1 MSPARARA
9 LDGLGIR
16 TVRDLA
22 THFPRRY
29 IDLSRK
35 ATVAA
40 GVIGEQ
46 CTVEGAVHEIKLKKP
61 KPRLT
66 LVELSLVDGTGVL
79 MVTCFRQP
87 WLMDQVK
94 PGMRI
99 AVAGKLEFNYGFKRM
114 TNPYLEVLDG
124 EGAAEGMIIPVHP
137 ACEKI
142 SAAWMRRLVG
152 NALEAVCGLH
162 DPLPLELRAKYRLM
176 SRGAA
181 LSCIHFPHAMDEVAE
196 ARRRLV
202 YEELLLL
209 ELMLMRESR
218 ERTDGCEPVVHAVD
232 GPRMAALAEAV
243 PFRLT
248 DEQEEAKRDILAAL
262 AAPQTANHLLLG
274 DVGTGKTVV
283 AAFALAAAADTGAQA
298 LLMAPTEVLARQHGK
313 SLGPLFDAA
322 GISWAVLTG
331 STPSAEREAVLA
343 RVAEG
348 SVDVLIGTHALLED
362 DVAPRRLSLVV
373 IDEQQR
379 FGVEQRAKLLAKGD
393 APDALYLT
401 ATPIPRSLALA
412 LFGNLTLSYLKHR
425 PHDAAQ
431 RATFVHQKADR
442 GHAYDAAR
450 AALARGEQVYVVC
463 PLIGQDSGERDAKA
477 ADGGSGGRRRE
488 ADEEAYEYA
497 AISIE
502 TDDDLEGDDV
512 AAAAKEASYLQGT
525 VFADYRVELL
535 HGRMPASEKQAVMQR
550 FRDNETQVLVATTV
564 IEVGVDVPNA
574 TVMIVEDA
582 DRFGLSQ
589 LHQLRGRVG
598 RGRERAY
605 AYFLYDPSKPMTQQ
619 SHDRL
624 ATIAQNT
631 ALGSGFDVAMKD
643 LELRGTG
650 NLLGD
655 EQSGHIE
662 GVGFDLYV
670 RMVSEAV
677 EAYKEPERT
686 EPVAV
691 SIDLPIEAS
700 IPVDYIDS
708 DKLRLEAYRKLA
720 AARNEQDLEE
730 LREELTDRYGN
741 PPIEFAT
748 LFAVARLRNKARAL
762 GLTEIIAQ
770 GNRVRVAKIEPPESV
785 QMRIARI
792 YKGVQYR
799 PVTKTYLIPTPF
811 AGSFGSE
818 PMVSDEVVAWTDQ
831 LLDDLAWKPQSRR

>member
-1 MSPARARA
+1 MNNDRPDRLAATLALDESVGRVRLVSPARARA

-176 SRGAA
+176 SRG
-181 LSCIHFPHAMDEVAE
+181 
-196 ARRRLV
+196 
-202 YEELLLL
+202 
-209 ELMLMRESR
+209 
-218 ERTDGCEPVVHAVD
+218 
-232 GPRMAALAEAV
+232 
-243 PFRLT
+243 
-248 DEQEEAKRDILAAL
+248 
-262 AAPQTANHLLLG
+262 
-274 DVGTGKTVV
+274 
-283 AAFALAAAADTGAQA
+283 
-298 LLMAPTEVLARQHGK
+298 
-313 SLGPLFDAA
+313 
-322 GISWAVLTG
+322 
-331 STPSAEREAVLA
+331 
-343 RVAEG
+343 
-348 SVDVLIGTHALLED
+348 
-362 DVAPRRLSLVV
+362 
-373 IDEQQR
+373 
-379 FGVEQRAKLLAKGD
+379 
-393 APDALYLT
+393 
-401 ATPIPRSLALA
+401 
-412 LFGNLTLSYLKHR
+412 
-425 PHDAAQ
+425 
-431 RATFVHQKADR
+431 
-442 GHAYDAAR
+442 
-450 AALARGEQVYVVC
+450 EQVYVVC

-598 RGRERAY
+598 RGEKAAEVHLVSASKSDAALTRLSAMVDTDDGFELASYDLSLRREGDILGNRQHGASGLKLVNVMRDG
-605 AYFLYDPSKPMTQQ
+605 AVIEAAHADAAAILEEDP
-619 SHDRL
+619 
-624 ATIAQNT
+624 N
-631 ALGSGFDVAMKD
+631 
-643 LELRGTG
+643 LELPA
-650 NLLGD
+650 
-655 EQSGHIE
+655 H
-662 GVGFDLYV
+662 
-670 RMVSEAV
+670 
-677 EAYKEPERT
+677 
-686 EPVAV
+686 
-691 SIDLPIEAS
+691 
-700 IPVDYIDS
+700 
-708 DKLRLEAYRKLA
+708 
-720 AARNEQDLEE
+720 
-730 LREELTDRYGN
+730 
-741 PPIEFAT
+741 
-748 LFAVARLRNKARAL
+748 RAL
-762 GLTEIIAQ
+762 AREVRIVYANDHVAQ
-770 GNRVRVAKIEPPESV
+770 G
-785 QMRIARI
+785 
-792 YKGVQYR
+792 G
-799 PVTKTYLIPTPF
+799 
-811 AGSFGSE
+811 
-818 PMVSDEVVAWTDQ
+818 
-831 LLDDLAWKPQSRR
+831 

>member
-1 MSPARARA
+1 MDAPDRLAATLALDESVGRVRLVSPTRARA

-35 ATVAA
+35 AEVATA
-40 GVIGEQ
+40 RIGES
-46 CTVEGAVHEIKLKKP
+46 CTIEGSVHEIKLKKP
-61 KPRLT
+61 KPRLS
-66 LVELSLVDGTGVL
+66 LVELSLVDATGVL

-114 TNPYLEVLDG
+114 TNPYLEVLEG
-124 EGAAEGMIIPVHP
+124 ERMAEGMIIPVHP

-152 NALEAVCGLH
+152 NALAAASGMY

-176 SRGAA
+176 SRGTA
-181 LSCIHFPHAMDEVAE
+181 LSCIHFPHTMDEVAE

-218 ERTDGCEPVVHAVD
+218 ERSDGCEPVVHVVD
-232 GPRMAALAEAV
+232 GPHLAALEAAV
-243 PFRLT
+243 PFELT
-248 DEQEEAKRDILAAL
+248 DEQQQAKRDILAAL
-262 AAPQTANHLLLG
+262 AAPETANHLLLG

-322 GISWAVLTG
+322 GVTWEVLTG
-331 STPSAEREAVLA
+331 STPPADREAILA
-343 RVAEG
+343 RVAG
-348 SVDVLIGTHALLED
+348 GTTDVLIGTHALLED

-379 FGVEQRAKLLAKGD
+379 FGVEQRAKLLAKGE

-425 PHDAAQ
+425 PHDAAR

-450 AALARGEQVYVVC
+450 EALARGEQVYVVC
-463 PLIGQDSGERDAKA
+463 PLIGQDGGERDAKA

-502 TDDDLEGDDV
+502 TDDDLAGDDV
-512 AAAAKEASYLQGT
+512 AAASKEASYLQST
-525 VFADYRVELL
+525 LFADYRVELL
-535 HGRMPASEKQAVMQR
+535 HGRMPSAEKQAVMQR
-550 FRDNETQVLVATTV
+550 FRDNDTQVLVATTV

-598 RGRERAY
+598 RG
-605 AYFLYDPSKPMTQQ
+605 SKAAEVHLVSASKSDAALT
-619 SHDRL
+619 RL
-624 ATIAQNT
+624 AAMASTDDGFELASYDLSLRREGDI
-631 ALGSGFDVAMKD
+631 LGNRQHGASGLKLVNVVRDGAVIEAAHADAAAIMAEDPD
-643 LELRGTG
+643 LELPA
-650 NLLGD
+650 
-655 EQSGHIE
+655 H
-662 GVGFDLYV
+662 
-670 RMVSEAV
+670 
-677 EAYKEPERT
+677 
-686 EPVAV
+686 
-691 SIDLPIEAS
+691 
-700 IPVDYIDS
+700 
-708 DKLRLEAYRKLA
+708 
-720 AARNEQDLEE
+720 
-730 LREELTDRYGN
+730 
-741 PPIEFAT
+741 
-748 LFAVARLRNKARAL
+748 RAL
-762 GLTEIIAQ
+762 AREVRIMYAHDHVAQ
-770 GNRVRVAKIEPPESV
+770 G
-785 QMRIARI
+785 
-792 YKGVQYR
+792 G
-799 PVTKTYLIPTPF
+799 
-811 AGSFGSE
+811 
-818 PMVSDEVVAWTDQ
+818 
-831 LLDDLAWKPQSRR
+831 

>member
-1 MSPARARA
+1 
-9 LDGLGIR
+9 
-16 TVRDLA
+16 
-22 THFPRRY
+22 
-29 IDLSRK
+29 
-35 ATVAA
+35 
-40 GVIGEQ
+40 
-46 CTVEGAVHEIKLKKP
+46 
-61 KPRLT
+61 
-66 LVELSLVDGTGVL
+66 
-79 MVTCFRQP
+79 
-87 WLMDQVK
+87 
-94 PGMRI
+94 
-99 AVAGKLEFNYGFKRM
+99 
-114 TNPYLEVLDG
+114 
-124 EGAAEGMIIPVHP
+124 
-137 ACEKI
+137 
-142 SAAWMRRLVG
+142 
-152 NALEAVCGLH
+152 
-162 DPLPLELRAKYRLM
+162 
-176 SRGAA
+176 
-181 LSCIHFPHAMDEVAE
+181 
-196 ARRRLV
+196 
-202 YEELLLL
+202 
-209 ELMLMRESR
+209 
-218 ERTDGCEPVVHAVD
+218 
-232 GPRMAALAEAV
+232 MAALAEAV

-502 TDDDLEGDDV
+502 T
-512 AAAAKEASYLQGT
+512 

-598 RGRERAY
+598 RGEKAAEVHLVSASKSDAALTRLSAMVDTDDGFELASYDLSLRREGDILGNRQHGASGLKLVNVMRDG
-605 AYFLYDPSKPMTQQ
+605 AVIEAAHADAAAILEEDP
-619 SHDRL
+619 
-624 ATIAQNT
+624 N
-631 ALGSGFDVAMKD
+631 
-643 LELRGTG
+643 LELPA
-650 NLLGD
+650 
-655 EQSGHIE
+655 H
-662 GVGFDLYV
+662 
-670 RMVSEAV
+670 
-677 EAYKEPERT
+677 
-686 EPVAV
+686 
-691 SIDLPIEAS
+691 
-700 IPVDYIDS
+700 
-708 DKLRLEAYRKLA
+708 
-720 AARNEQDLEE
+720 
-730 LREELTDRYGN
+730 
-741 PPIEFAT
+741 
-748 LFAVARLRNKARAL
+748 RAL
-762 GLTEIIAQ
+762 AREVRIVYANDHVAQ
-770 GNRVRVAKIEPPESV
+770 G
-785 QMRIARI
+785 
-792 YKGVQYR
+792 G
-799 PVTKTYLIPTPF
+799 
-811 AGSFGSE
+811 
-818 PMVSDEVVAWTDQ
+818 
-831 LLDDLAWKPQSRR
+831 

>member
-1 MSPARARA
+1 MNSDQPDRLAATLALDESVGRVRLVSPARARA

-16 TVRDLA
+16 TVRGLA

-40 GVIGEQ
+40 ARIGEA
-46 CTVEGAVHEIKLKKP
+46 CTIEGIVHEIKLKRP
-61 KPRLT
+61 KPRLS
-66 LVELSLVDGTGVL
+66 LVEVSLVDGTGVL

-94 PGMRI
+94 AGMRI

-114 TNPYLEVLDG
+114 TNPYVEVLEG
-124 EGAAEGMIIPVHP
+124 EHMAEGMIIPVHP

-152 NALEAVCGLH
+152 NALAATRGLY

-176 SRGAA
+176 SRSTA
-181 LSCIHFPHAMDEVAE
+181 LSCIHFPHTMGEAAE

-218 ERTDGCEPVVHAVD
+218 ERSDGREAAVHMVN
-232 GPRMAALAEAV
+232 GPRMTALENAV
-243 PFRLT
+243 PFELT
-248 DEQEEAKRDILAAL
+248 DEQVCAKRDILAAL

-283 AAFALAAAADTGAQA
+283 AAFALAAAADTGTQA
-298 LLMAPTEVLARQHGK
+298 LLMAPTEVLARQHGR
-313 SLGPLFDAA
+313 SLGPLFDVA
-322 GISWAVLTG
+322 GIAWEVLTG
-331 STPSAEREAVLA
+331 STSSADREALLA
-343 RVAEG
+343 RVADG
-348 SVDVLIGTHALLED
+348 TVDVLIGTHALLED

-379 FGVEQRAKLLAKGD
+379 FGVEQRARLLAKGD

-425 PHDAAQ
+425 PHDAA
-431 RATFVHQKADR
+431 RRTTLVHQKSDR

-463 PLIGQDSGERDAKA
+463 PLIGQDGGERDAKA
-477 ADGGSGGRRRE
+477 AGAGSGARRRE

-502 TDDDLEGDDV
+502 TDDDLAGDDV
-512 AAAAKEASYLQGT
+512 AAATKEASYLQAT
-525 VFADYRVELL
+525 VFADYQVELL
-535 HGRMPASEKQAVMQR
+535 HGRMPGAEKQAVMQR
-550 FRDNETQVLVATTV
+550 FRDNDAQVLVATTV

-598 RGRERAY
+598 RGEKA
-605 AYFLYDPSKPMTQQ
+605 AEVHLVSASKSDAALT
-619 SHDRL
+619 RL
-624 ATIAQNT
+624 SA
-631 ALGSGFDVAMKD
+631 
-643 LELRGTG
+643 
-650 NLLGD
+650 
-655 EQSGHIE
+655 
-662 GVGFDLYV
+662 
-670 RMVSEAV
+670 MVSTDDGFELASYDLSLRREGDILGNRQHGASGLKLVNVVRDGAV
-677 EAYKEPERT
+677 
-686 EPVAV
+686 
-691 SIDLPIEAS
+691 IEAAHADAAS
-700 IPVDYIDS
+700 I
-708 DKLRLEAYRKLA
+708 LA
-720 AARNEQDLEE
+720 EDPNME
-730 LREELTDRYGN
+730 L
-741 PPIEFAT
+741 PAH
-748 LFAVARLRNKARAL
+748 RAL
-762 GLTEIIAQ
+762 AREVRIMYAHDHVAQ
-770 GNRVRVAKIEPPESV
+770 G
-785 QMRIARI
+785 
-792 YKGVQYR
+792 G
-799 PVTKTYLIPTPF
+799 
-811 AGSFGSE
+811 
-818 PMVSDEVVAWTDQ
+818 
-831 LLDDLAWKPQSRR
+831 

>member
-1 MSPARARA
+1 MSNDQPDRLAATLALDESVGRVRLVSPTRARA

-35 ATVAA
+35 AEVATA
-40 GVIGEQ
+40 RIGES
-46 CTVEGAVHEIKLKKP
+46 CTVEGAVYEIKLKKP
-61 KPRLT
+61 KPRLS
-66 LVELSLVDGTGVL
+66 LVELSLVDATGVL

-114 TNPYLEVLDG
+114 TNPYLEVLEG
-124 EGAAEGMIIPVHP
+124 ERMAEGMIIPVHP

-152 NALEAVCGLH
+152 NALAAASGLY

-181 LSCIHFPHAMDEVAE
+181 LSCIHFPRTMDEVAE

-218 ERTDGCEPVVHAVD
+218 ERSDGCEPAVHVVD
-232 GPRMAALAEAV
+232 GPHLAALEDAV
-243 PFRLT
+243 PFELT
-248 DEQEEAKRDILAAL
+248 DEQAQAKRDILAAL

-283 AAFALAAAADTGAQA
+283 AAFALAAAADTGTQA

-322 GISWAVLTG
+322 GVTWEVLTG
-331 STPSAEREAVLA
+331 STSPADREAILA
-343 RVAEG
+343 RVAG
-348 SVDVLIGTHALLED
+348 GTTDVLIGTHALLED
-362 DVAPRRLSLVV
+362 DVAPRCLSLVV

-379 FGVEQRAKLLAKGD
+379 FGVEQRAKLLAKGE

-425 PHDAAQ
+425 PHDAA
-431 RATFVHQKADR
+431 RRTTFVHQKADR

-463 PLIGQDSGERDAKA
+463 PLIGQDGGERDAKA
-477 ADGGSGGRRRE
+477 AGGGSGGRRRE

-502 TDDDLEGDDV
+502 TDDDLAGDDV
-512 AAAAKEASYLQGT
+512 AAAAKEASYLQT
-525 VFADYRVELL
+525 TLFADYRVELL
-535 HGRMPASEKQAVMQR
+535 HGRMPSAEKQAVMQR
-550 FRDNETQVLVATTV
+550 FRDNDTQVLVATTV

-598 RGRERAY
+598 RGEKA
-605 AYFLYDPSKPMTQQ
+605 AEVHLVSASKSDAALT
-619 SHDRL
+619 RL
-624 ATIAQNT
+624 AAMVSTDDGFELASYDLSLRREGDI
-631 ALGSGFDVAMKD
+631 LGNRQHGASGLKLVNVVRDGAVIEAARADAAAIMAED
-643 LELRGTG
+643 PELELPA
-650 NLLGD
+650 
-655 EQSGHIE
+655 H
-662 GVGFDLYV
+662 
-670 RMVSEAV
+670 
-677 EAYKEPERT
+677 
-686 EPVAV
+686 
-691 SIDLPIEAS
+691 
-700 IPVDYIDS
+700 
-708 DKLRLEAYRKLA
+708 
-720 AARNEQDLEE
+720 
-730 LREELTDRYGN
+730 
-741 PPIEFAT
+741 
-748 LFAVARLRNKARAL
+748 RAL
-762 GLTEIIAQ
+762 AREVRIMYAHDHVAQ
-770 GNRVRVAKIEPPESV
+770 G
-785 QMRIARI
+785 
-792 YKGVQYR
+792 G
-799 PVTKTYLIPTPF
+799 
-811 AGSFGSE
+811 
-818 PMVSDEVVAWTDQ
+818 
-831 LLDDLAWKPQSRR
+831 